1 MNEASHSPQALLAH
15 CDAGSLWPAPCGLG
29 LAQAYQRALQV
40 RALRIARGELPRGYK
55 IGFTNR
61 GIWQRYQVFAPI
73 WGTVWNSTLQLSEGA
88 GEVNLAHMCQPR
100 IEPEAVLGMACTPPP
115 NATLDDLFACLDWVA
130 PGFEV
135 VQSHLPDWKFAAADT
150 VLDGGL
156 HAHLLVGPRV
166 PVRSLA
172 RNATEFEALLA
183 SSQVRLAC
191 KGQERD
197 AGQGAN
203 VLDGPLHA
211 LQHFLQALRSTP
223 NATDLIAGDAISTG
237 TWTDAWPVQPG
248 ERWAA
253 DFSAALP
260 RLEVVFR

>member
-1 MNEASHSPQALLAH
+1 MNAASHSPQTLLAH
-15 CDAGSLWPAPCGLG
+15 YDSGALWPAPCGLSVE
-29 LAQAYQRALQV
+29 QAYQQALQV
-40 RALRIARGELPRGYK
+40 RVLRIARGEQPRGYK

-61 GIWQRYQVFAPI
+61 SIWARYNVAAPI
-73 WGTVWNSTLQLSEGA
+73 WGTVWNSTLQWCA
-88 GEVNLAHMCQPR
+88 GTAEVNLAHMCQPR
-100 IEPEAVLGMACTPPP
+100 IEPEAVLGMAATPPP

-183 SSQVRLAC
+183 SSQVRLQC
-191 KGQERD
+191 NGTQRD

-211 LQHFLQALRSTP
+211 LQHFLQSLHSTP
-223 NATDLIAGDAISTG
+223 GATDLIAGDAVTTG

-248 ERWAA
+248 ECWAA

-260 RLEVVFR
+260 RLEVFFR